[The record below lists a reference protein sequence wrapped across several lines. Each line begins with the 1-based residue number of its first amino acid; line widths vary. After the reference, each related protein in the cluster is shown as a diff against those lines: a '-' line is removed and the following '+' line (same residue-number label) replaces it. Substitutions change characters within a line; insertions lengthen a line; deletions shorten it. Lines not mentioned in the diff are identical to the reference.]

1 MSKKSHIHY
10 VRERVLQEWRGLPS
24 KVAVEEMS
32 STGEIL
38 HKVIQRLGL
47 KKRFQEEEILKAWHE
62 VVGDFLAAHS
72 EPVQLKNA
80 TLYVRVIQPTIRYE
94 LDRVWKPD
102 ILRKL
107 QERFG
112 KKIIRD
118 IKLSF

>member
-24 KVAVEEMS
+24 KLAVEEIS

-38 HKVIQRLGL
+38 NKVIQRLGL
-47 KKRFQEEEILKAWHE
+47 KKRFQEEEILKAWRE
-62 VVGDFLAAHS
+62 VVGDFLATHS
-72 EPVQLKNA
+72 EPIQLKN
-80 TLYVRVIQPTIRYE
+80 TILYVRVIQPTIRYE

-112 KKIIRD
+112 KKNIRD
-118 IKLSF
+118 MKLSF